1 MDTIWTTHSIGVR
14 IVGEQ
19 AMKYRKRKGKDTW
32 HFCTN
37 CQNWPTSDYDERDG
51 KPTYGEFCN
60 ECLSKDNNGTCSKK
74 Q

>member
-1 MDTIWTTHSIGVR
+1 
-14 IVGEQ
+14 
-19 AMKYRKRKGKDTW
+19 MKYRKRKGKDTW

-37 CQNWPTSDYDERDG
+37 CQNWPISDYDEREG

-60 ECLSKDNNGTCSKK
+60 ECLSKDANGTCAKK